1 MEGQAQ
7 VLRRLQRHAR
17 DEHALA
23 SRCTP
28 QDQRVDDVGT
38 QPVAQHAGAVGQA
51 SGEVVHDDDGY
62 AGLEG
67 VEQLGG
73 VQVVVVAVHAVGAEV
88 GGGVG
93 GGGGDALDDGV
104 VDGVLFAPST
114 WRQDG
119 ALR

>member
-1 MEGQAQ
+1 MMGTPG
-7 VLRRLQRHAR
+7 LRERLCGLRHAGR
-17 DEHALA
+17 
-23 SRCTP
+23 R
-28 QDQRVDDVGT
+28 
-38 QPVAQHAGAVGQA
+38 
-51 SGEVVHDDDGY
+51 
-62 AGLEG
+62 EG

-93 GGGGDALDDGV
+93 GGGDALDDGV
-104 VDGVLFAPST
+104 VDGVHFAPT